1 MYGPSVDSS
10 NNTINREERS
20 RSVAPPVF
28 DGNSIHI
35 PPQPKSTNT
44 YESFRNTNQTNYNW
58 PVNVDYAPSNVN
70 NQDEGGEEHYNEES
84 GKYNE
89 EHEEDDDYSE
99 ESMEH
104 DEKHEE
110 GVVSAEEVGEK
121 LEEGG
126 DYSEES
132 GKYDAE
138 NEEGADYSEECGEY
152 DEEYEEG
159 DIYEEE
165 HEDGADYS
173 EESGEYE
180 EEYEEGADYSEEE
193 SGEYDEEG
201 GEYSEEYDED
211 GEDYSTES
219 EDSECEECGYTFLS
233 DYQRKN
239 HTCKF
244 YGYFKC
250 VKCRYSWQSA
260 HAWKGR
266 DLFSTFQ
273 YRRD

>member
-1 MYGPSVDSS
+1 M
-10 NNTINREERS
+10 
-20 RSVAPPVF
+20 
-28 DGNSIHI
+28 
-35 PPQPKSTNT
+35 NT
-44 YESFRNTNQTNYNW
+44 Y
-58 PVNVDYAPSNVN
+58 YAPSTVDY
-70 NQDEGGEEHYNEES
+70 DEGGEEHY
-84 GKYNE
+84 
-89 EHEEDDDYSE
+89 SE
-99 ESMEH
+99 ES
-104 DEKHEE
+104 
-110 GVVSAEEVGEK
+110 
-121 LEEGG
+121 
-126 DYSEES
+126 
-132 GKYDAE
+132 
-138 NEEGADYSEECGEY
+138 GEY
-152 DEEYEEG
+152 DEEYGEG
-159 DIYEEE
+159 VVY
-165 HEDGADYS
+165 G
-173 EESGEYE
+173 
-180 EEYEEGADYSEEE
+180 EEYEEGADYSEESGEYDEEYEEGVVYGEEYEEE

-201 GEYSEEYDED
+201 DEYSEEYDED